1 MDVFRKGWYTE
12 LSPDDTMWPGQ
23 AMSLEVDEV
32 LLDTQTPFQHLVVV
46 RTKKYGIMLCL
57 DGVIQ
62 ITERDEHGYQEMIA
76 NLPMCAHPSPERVA
90 VIGGGDG
97 GVLREVT
104 RHPSVKVVDHCEID
118 EMVCTVSRE
127 YLPDIAIGLSHP
139 TVHSRF
145 EDGAAWL
152 RNHAGT
158 YDVIIVDSSDP
169 VGPAA
174 TLFSSG
180 FYATCKAALRPGG
193 ILCTQAECMWNNL
206 SMIGELVTD
215 CGSLFKQGRYAYT
228 TIPTYPS
235 GQIGFLLCTDSDAP
249 VNKPARPHPQSA
261 EMKYYSA
268 ELHAAAFVLPKFAE
282 DALAKAQGKAATR
295 PRL

>member
-1 MDVFRKGWYTE
+1 
-12 LSPDDTMWPGQ
+12 MWPGQ
-23 AMSLEVDEV
+23 AMSLEVEEV
-32 LLDTQTPFQHLVVV
+32 LLDIKTNFQHLVVL
-46 RTKKYGIMLCL
+46 RTKTYGIMLCL

-76 NLPMCAHPSPERVA
+76 NLPMCAHASPEHVV

-118 EMVCTVSRE
+118 EMVCKVAQE
-127 YLPDIAIGLSHP
+127 YLPQIAIGLSHP
-139 TVHSRF
+139 SVHSRF
-145 EDGAAWL
+145 EDGAEWL
-152 RNHAGT
+152 RNHANT

-174 TLFSSG
+174 TLFSPE
-180 FYATCKAALRPGG
+180 FYATCKAALRQGG

-206 SMIGELVTD
+206 DMIGQLVAD
-215 CGSLFKQGRYAYT
+215 CASLFKQGRYAYT

-235 GQIGFLLCTDSDAP
+235 GQIGFLLCTDSEAP
-249 VNKPARPHPQSA
+249 VNKPVRLHPQPA
-261 EMKYYSA
+261 QMKYYTA
-268 ELHAAAFVLPKFAE
+268 ELHTAAFVLPKFAE
-282 DALAKAQGKAATR
+282 DALETAHARAKTR